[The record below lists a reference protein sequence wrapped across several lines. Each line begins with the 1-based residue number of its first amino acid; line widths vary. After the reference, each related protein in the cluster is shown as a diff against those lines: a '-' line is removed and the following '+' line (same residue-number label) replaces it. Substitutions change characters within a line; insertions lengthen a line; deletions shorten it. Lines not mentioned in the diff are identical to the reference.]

1 VPAVDYLSA
10 TRYLDVGEA
19 GCTITSEPRD
29 EPWGHRVLECLDP
42 HGYQWELSEPV
53 AGDQPADSLE
63 AARASWFDT
72 PAANDR
78 S

>member
-1 VPAVDYLSA
+1 VQAELEGVLGVAHPAVD
-10 TRYLDVGEA
+10 R
-19 GCTITSEPRD
+19 
-29 EPWGHRVLECLDP
+29 LDP

-72 PAANDR
+72 PAASDG